1 MNEAPEESREQS
13 TEAERENE
21 QLKLARQSLRIL
33 EVHAAHQKK
42 VRAACDKLSADVR
55 AHLERTGAPPSGEQ
69 EWPALASAA
78 SIVSGLSQTLQNGVL
93 AKLPEDIR
101 EQMVER
107 LYAFGSIPLQT
118 PRTIQKLIHAVNQRT
133 LAISLIGA
141 DESVHRAVS
150 ANMSKRAATML
161 DEDIESLVKAGD
173 LSPRDVREAQND
185 VGAALYE
192 LYESGGLGGHQD
204 G

>member
-1 MNEAPEESREQS
+1 MDEARDELPEKSRED
-13 TEAERENE
+13 EP
-21 QLKLARQSLRIL
+21 LKLARQSLRIL
-33 EVHAAHQKK
+33 QVHATHQKK

-55 AHLERTGAPPSGEQ
+55 AHLERTGAPPADEP

-78 SIVSGLSQTLQNGVL
+78 SIVSGLSQTLQDGVL
-93 AKLPEDIR
+93 TKLPEDIR
-101 EQMVER
+101 EQMIER

-118 PRTIQKLIHAVNQRT
+118 PRTIQKLIRAVNQRT
-133 LAISLIGA
+133 LAVSLIGA
-141 DESVHRAVS
+141 DESVHRAVL

-173 LSPRDVREAQND
+173 LSTRDVREARND
-185 VGAALYE
+185 VSATLYE
-192 LYESGGLGGHQD
+192 LYESGELGGHQD

>member
-1 MNEAPEESREQS
+1 MNEARGESPEKSS
-13 TEAERENE
+13 DDEA
-21 QLKLARQSLRIL
+21 LKLARQSLRIL

-55 AHLERTGAPPSGEQ
+55 AHLERTGAPSADEL

-78 SIVSGLSQTLQNGVL
+78 SIVLGLSQTLQDGVL
-93 AKLPEDIR
+93 TKLPEDIR

-118 PRTIQKLIHAVNQRT
+118 PRTIQKFILAVNQRT

-141 DESVHRAVS
+141 DERVHRAVF

-173 LSPRDVREAQND
+173 LSPRDVREARNE

-192 LYESGGLGGHQD
+192 LYESGELGGHQD

>member
-1 MNEAPEESREQS
+1 MDEARDEFPEESRED
-13 TEAERENE
+13 EP
-21 QLKLARQSLRIL
+21 LKLARQSLRIL

-42 VRAACDKLSADVR
+42 VRAACDKLSAGVR
-55 AHLERTGAPPSGEQ
+55 AHLERTGAPPTDEP

-78 SIVSGLSQTLQNGVL
+78 SIVSGLSQTLQDGVL
-93 AKLPEDIR
+93 SKLPEGIR
-101 EQMVER
+101 EQMIEQ

-118 PRTIQKLIHAVNQRT
+118 PRTIQKLIRAVNQRT

-141 DESVHRAVS
+141 DESIRRAVS
-150 ANMSKRAATML
+150 ANMSKRATMML

-173 LSPRDVREAQND
+173 LSTRDVREARND
-185 VGAALYE
+185 VSAALYK
-192 LYESGGLGGHQD
+192 LYESGELGGHQD

>member
-1 MNEAPEESREQS
+1 MDEAPAETREGPD
-13 TEAERENE
+13 EGE
-21 QLKLARQSLRIL
+21 QLKLARQSLRVL

-42 VRAACDKLSADVR
+42 VQAARDKLSADVGALLKR
-55 AHLERTGAPPSGEQ
+55 LGAPPSEDE

-78 SIVSGLSQTLQNGVL
+78 SIVSGLSPSFKDGVL

-107 LYAFGSIPLQT
+107 LYAFGSIPPQT
-118 PRTIQKLIHAVNQRT
+118 SRAIQKLIHAVNRRT
-133 LAISLIGA
+133 LAVALIGA
-141 DESVHRAVS
+141 ESEIQEAVS

-161 DEDIESLVKAGD
+161 NEDIESLVNAGD
-173 LSPRDVREAQND
+173 LSTRDVREARTA
-185 VGAALYE
+185 VGTTLYE
-192 LYESGGLGGHQD
+192 LYESGELGGHQD